1 MSRTGRPRVLSR
13 ATLEEAAS
21 ELFLEQG
28 YLHTSI
34 DDIAARAGISRATF
48 FNYFDQKSDLL
59 YVAVDDAL
67 DRLEQVL
74 EEGKSLKEGLGIV
87 AAGIDRA
94 GLPLVV
100 TQVDAMGAQEDVKSS
115 APSRLLRL
123 KSIIRT
129 RIDDPV
135 WQWAIAGAITEGA
148 LAWALAA
155 PGGENLPQAIDHA
168 LARLD
173 ADPSDYFT
181 SAVD

>member
-59 YVAVDDAL
+59 FVAVDDAL
-67 DRLEQVL
+67 DRLEQAL
-74 EEGKSLKEGLGIV
+74 DEGKSLKEGLGVV
-87 AAGIDRA
+87 ATGIGRA
-94 GLPLVV
+94 SLPLVV
-100 TQVDAMGAQEDVKSS
+100 TQVDAMGAKEDVKSS
-115 APSRLLRL
+115 APARHLRL
-123 KSIIRT
+123 KGIIRK
-129 RIDDPV
+129 RIHDPV

-148 LAWALAA
+148 IAWAKAT
-155 PGGENLPQAIDHA
+155 PGSENLLQAIDHA

-173 ADPSDYFT
+173 DHPSNYFE